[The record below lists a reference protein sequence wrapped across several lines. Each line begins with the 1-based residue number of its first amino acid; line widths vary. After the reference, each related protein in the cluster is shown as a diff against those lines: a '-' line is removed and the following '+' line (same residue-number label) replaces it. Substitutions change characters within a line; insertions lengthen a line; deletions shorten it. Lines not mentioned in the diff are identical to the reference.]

1 MIFINALPCENPCKT
16 NVIFYTA
23 FLVQTQLINR
33 GHVVW
38 YGVLALGPLEPPI
51 MDESDAGDD
60 AGDWLREL
68 LEYNREALGP
78 HVFLYIYKMTICVVC
93 PLLFGIMHVHV
104 LSFNKSHT
112 HVHGHSNIDLWPGKS
127 AYLSKDSSW

>member
-68 LEYNREALGP
+68 LEYNREAHGP
-78 HVFLYIYKMTICVVC
+78 HVFLYILVYK
-93 PLLFGIMHVHV
+93 
-104 LSFNKSHT
+104 K
-112 HVHGHSNIDLWPGKS
+112 
-127 AYLSKDSSW
+127 